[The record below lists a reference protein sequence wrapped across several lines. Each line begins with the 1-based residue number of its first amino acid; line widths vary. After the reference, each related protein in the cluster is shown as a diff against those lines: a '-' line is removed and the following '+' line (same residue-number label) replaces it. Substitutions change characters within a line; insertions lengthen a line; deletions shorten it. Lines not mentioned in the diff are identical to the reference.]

1 MTTPPPQPPQG
12 PYGAPQGPY
21 GPPQQPQQNPPYA
34 QQPAPGQQQPGQH
47 QPSPGQQQPN
57 GYQQPP
63 HGYPQQPYG
72 YPQAPQPWGAPA
84 PGAPGWPGMPP
95 PKRNKTGLIVG
106 ITLGALVVAGGLAFG
121 LSRLVD
127 EVDKAGGIPS
137 GGDFPEAEYRLTVP
151 KKLLDGAYTL
161 QQDSSS
167 TDGKDIEGTYDPT
180 IRDAKA
186 VVTQYTSEGGGTL
199 VISGMW
205 GRIKGPEFT
214 RDKILE
220 GAVQNEG
227 MTIAV
232 PAREF
237 TPAGYGI
244 TVSCQ
249 VVRSKEGGVSST
261 LPMCAWGDD
270 NTASFVAVITA
281 ETALQDPE
289 EVDLD
294 KAALDTAK
302 VRAESR
308 KPIAAADAG

>member
-1 MTTPPPQPPQG
+1 MTTPPPPPPQG

-21 GPPQQPQQNPPYA
+21 GPPQQSRQNHPYA
-34 QQPAPGQQQPGQH
+34 QQPVPGQQQPF
-47 QPSPGQQQPN
+47 
-57 GYQQPP
+57 
-63 HGYPQQPYG
+63 GYPQQSHG

-95 PKRNKTGLIVG
+95 PKRNRTGLIVG
-106 ITLGALVVAGGLAFG
+106 ITLGAVVVAGGLAFG
-121 LSRLVD
+121 VSRLVD

-137 GGDFPEAEYRLTVP
+137 TGGFPAAEYRLTVP
-151 KKLLDGAYTL
+151 KKLLDDEYTL
-161 QQDSSS
+161 QKDSSS

-186 VVTQYTSEGGGTL
+186 VVTQYTSESGGTL

-308 KPIAAADAG
+308 KPIAAAEAG

>member
-1 MTTPPPQPPQG
+1 MTMPPPQPPQGPYGAPQPPQG

-21 GPPQQPQQNPPYA
+21 GPPQQPQQNHPYA
-34 QQPAPGQQQPGQH
+34 QQPVPGQ
-47 QPSPGQQQPN
+47 
-57 GYQQPP
+57 
-63 HGYPQQPYG
+63 QQPYG

-84 PGAPGWPGMPP
+84 LGAPGWPGMPP
-95 PKRNKTGLIVG
+95 PRRNRTGLIVG
-106 ITLGALVVAGGLAFG
+106 ITLGGLVVAGCAAFG
-121 LSRLVD
+121 VARLVD

-137 GGDFPEAEYRLTVP
+137 AGEFPAAEYRLTVP
-151 KKLLDGAYTL
+151 KKLLDDEYTL
-161 QQDSSS
+161 LKDSSS

-186 VVTQYTSEGGGTL
+186 VVTQYTSENGGTL

-237 TPAGYGI
+237 TPGGYGI

-249 VVRSKEGGVSST
+249 VVRSKEGGVTST

-281 ETALQDPE
+281 ETALQDPA

-308 KPIAAADAG
+308 KPIAATEAG

>member
-1 MTTPPPQPPQG
+1 MTMPPPQPPQGPYGAPQPPQG

-21 GPPQQPQQNPPYA
+21 GPPQQPQQNHPYA
-34 QQPAPGQQQPGQH
+34 QQPVPGQ
-47 QPSPGQQQPN
+47 
-57 GYQQPP
+57 
-63 HGYPQQPYG
+63 QQPYG

-95 PKRNKTGLIVG
+95 PRRNRTGLIVG
-106 ITLGALVVAGGLAFG
+106 ITLGGLVVAGCAAFG
-121 LSRLVD
+121 VSRLVD

-137 GGDFPEAEYRLTVP
+137 AGEFPAAEYRLTVP
-151 KKLLDGAYTL
+151 KKLLDDEYTL
-161 QQDSSS
+161 LKDSSS

-186 VVTQYTSEGGGTL
+186 VVTQYTSESGGTL

-237 TPAGYGI
+237 TPGGYGI

-249 VVRSKEGGVSST
+249 VVRSKEGGVTST

-281 ETALQDPE
+281 ETALQDPA

-308 KPIAAADAG
+308 KPIAATEAG

>member
-21 GPPQQPQQNPPYA
+21 GPPQQPQQNPYA
-34 QQPAPGQQQPGQH
+34 QQPVPRQQPVPGQ
-47 QPSPGQQQPN
+47 
-57 GYQQPP
+57 
-63 HGYPQQPYG
+63 QQPYG
-72 YPQAPQPWGAPA
+72 YPQQPQQPQPWGAPA

-95 PKRNKTGLIVG
+95 PRRSRTGLVVG
-106 ITLGALVVAGGLAFG
+106 ITLGALVMAGGIAFG
-121 LSRLVD
+121 VSRLVD

-137 GGDFPEAEYRLTVP
+137 VGDFPEAEYRLTVP
-151 KKLLDGAYTL
+151 KTLLDGEYTL
-161 QQDSSS
+161 QTDSSS
-167 TDGKDIEGTYDPT
+167 TDGKDIEGTYDPS

-186 VVTQYTSEGGGTL
+186 VVTQYTSGSGGTL
-199 VISGMW
+199 VISGLW

-281 ETALQDPE
+281 ETALQDPQ

-308 KPIAAADAG
+308 KPIAAAEAG

>member
-21 GPPQQPQQNPPYA
+21 GPPQQPQQNPYA
-34 QQPAPGQQQPGQH
+34 QQPVPGQP
-47 QPSPGQQQPN
+47 
-57 GYQQPP
+57 
-63 HGYPQQPYG
+63 QPYG

-95 PKRNKTGLIVG
+95 PRRNRTGLIVG
-106 ITLGALVVAGGLAFG
+106 ITLGALVVAGGIAFG
-121 LSRLVD
+121 VSRLVD

-137 GGDFPEAEYRLTVP
+137 AGEFPAAEYRLTVP
-151 KKLLDGAYTL
+151 KKLLDDEYTL
-161 QQDSSS
+161 LEDSSS
-167 TDGKDIEGTYDPT
+167 TDGKDVEQTYDPT

-186 VVTQYTSEGGGTL
+186 VVTQYTSESGGTL

-237 TPAGYGI
+237 TPEGYGI

-249 VVRSKEGGVSST
+249 VVRSKEGGVTST

-270 NTASFVAVITA
+270 NTASFVAVVTA
-281 ETALQDPE
+281 ETALQDPAK
-289 EVDLD
+289 VDLD
-294 KAALDTAK
+294 KAALDTAR

-308 KPIAAADAG
+308 KPIAAAEAG